1 MTISMYKVSVPIFI
15 QYLTAQSA
23 VIDKLAAHID
33 AKKYDA
39 NYYFNL
45 RFFADMYPYARQ
57 VQQASTHAARCC
69 SALAGVPMPD
79 LPNTEKTL
87 AELKARLTKT
97 IDFCKS
103 IKPEQ
108 IDGTEDKD
116 IVLKLGDN
124 ERKFKGQA
132 LLLNFILPN
141 FYFHCTTAYDLL
153 RHAGIDLAKRDFMGT
168 PPTL

>member
-1 MTISMYKVSVPIFI
+1 MTISMYKSSVPIFV
-15 QYLTAQSA
+15 QFLTGQSGC
-23 VIDKLAAHID
+23 IDKAEAHIA
-33 AKKYDA
+33 AKQLDA
-39 NYYFNL
+39 NYIL
-45 RFFADMYPYARQ
+45 GTRFFPDMYNYARQ

-79 LPNTEKTL
+79 LPNTEQTL
-87 AELKARLTKT
+87 AELKARLAKT

-124 ERKFKGQA
+124 ERKFKGQT

-141 FYFHCTTAYDLL
+141 FYFHCATAYDLL
-153 RHAGIDLAKRDFMGT
+153 RHAGIELAKRDFMGT

>member
-1 MTISMYKVSVPIFI
+1 MTISMYKVSVPIFV

-87 AELKARLTKT
+87 AELKARLAKT

-108 IDGTEDKD
+108 ISRT
-116 IVLKLGDN
+116 N
-124 ERKFKGQA
+124 ARA
-132 LLLNFILPN
+132 
-141 FYFHCTTAYDLL
+141 T
-153 RHAGIDLAKRDFMGT
+153 
-168 PPTL
+168 

>member
-1 MTISMYKVSVPIFI
+1 MTISMYKVSVPIFM
-15 QYLTAQSA
+15 QFLTAQSGC
-23 VIDKLAAHID
+23 IDKAITHIE
-33 AKKYDA
+33 AKQLDPT
-39 NYYFNL
+39 
-45 RFFADMYPYARQ
+45 FFLGMRLFPDMYPYARQ

-79 LPNTEKTL
+79 LPNTEKSL
-87 AELKARLTKT
+87 AELKARLAKT

-108 IDGTEDKD
+108 IDGTEDKQ

-124 ERKFKGQA
+124 ERKFTGQI

-141 FYFHCTTAYDLL
+141 FYFH
-153 RHAGIDLAKRDFMGT
+153 
-168 PPTL
+168 